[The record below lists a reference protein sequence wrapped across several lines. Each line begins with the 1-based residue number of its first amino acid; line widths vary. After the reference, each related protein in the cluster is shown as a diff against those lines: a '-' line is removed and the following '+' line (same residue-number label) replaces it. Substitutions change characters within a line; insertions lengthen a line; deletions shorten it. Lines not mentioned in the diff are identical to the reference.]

1 MKFATVAWLRRSIGF
16 FFFFLGFIKMQNRF
30 FSTDFS
36 PWKRK
41 IFVHLTPSVFFPLI
55 HRLISIATGKY
66 FWPRDKKFENFSNLS
81 ISIKLLIFGII
92 ERSRKEY
99 LESEVIRAK
108 AFKKCSHVWAR

>member
-16 FFFFLGFIKMQNRF
+16 FFFFFGFYK
-30 FSTDFS
+30 DA
-36 PWKRK
+36 K
-41 IFVHLTPSVFFPLI
+41 SVFF
-55 HRLISIATGKY
+55 HRFLPMETKDFCSFNAVRFFFFPHPPIDKYRDKY